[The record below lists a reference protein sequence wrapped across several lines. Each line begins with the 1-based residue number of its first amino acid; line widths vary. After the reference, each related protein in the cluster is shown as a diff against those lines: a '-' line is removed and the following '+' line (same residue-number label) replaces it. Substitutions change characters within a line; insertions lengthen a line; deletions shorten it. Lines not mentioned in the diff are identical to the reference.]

1 MTIYIDSLFLL
12 DFIVDYLL
20 LLLTGKLTGSPLVR
34 WRLLLAAALGGA
46 YTVACVLAPP
56 FLRHPLVKLSSAV
69 ALVLISYGHCRRLL
83 RCTLIFLALSAAFGG
98 GLYALSLASGVP
110 PLTLNAPAVLL
121 FSALAYGLLSLAGRK
136 LARHSPA
143 ELRRVTIH
151 LGSRSAI
158 LTALLDNG
166 NTLTDPMTGQ
176 GVPVVEGDSL
186 ASLLPPEADYR
197 HPAQCF
203 QALPDPGAFRLLPYR
218 SVGVDRGLLLAVRA
232 DAVEVEGK
240 PFPSRLI
247 ALSPTPVSDTGTY
260 QALLFEE

>member
-1 MTIYIDSLFLL
+1 MTVYIDSLFLL
-12 DFIVDYLL
+12 DFVIDYLL
-20 LLLTGKLTGSPLVR
+20 LLLTGRVTGSPLRR
-34 WRLLLAAALGGA
+34 WRIALAAVLGGGYSVFCVVSGAPILSHPVFKLAVAVLLVLLA
-46 YTVACVLAPP
+46 
-56 FLRHPLVKLSSAV
+56 
-69 ALVLISYGHCRRLL
+69 YGHCHRLL
-83 RCTLIFLALSAAFGG
+83 RCVLIFLALSAAFGG
-98 GLYALSLASGVP
+98 GLYALELMMGA
-110 PLTLNAPAVLL
+110 PLTLSLPSILL
-121 FSALAYGLLSLAGRK
+121 FSIATYGVLSLAGRK

-143 ELRRVTIH
+143 ELRRVTIR